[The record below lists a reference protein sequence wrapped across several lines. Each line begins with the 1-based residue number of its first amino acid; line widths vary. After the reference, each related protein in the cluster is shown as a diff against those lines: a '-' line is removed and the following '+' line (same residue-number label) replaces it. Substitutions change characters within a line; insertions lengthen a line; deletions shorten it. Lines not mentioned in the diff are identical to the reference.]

1 MSNIKWS
8 RAREKMCIGGGEYV
22 LAGPDLGKQ
31 NPRERDLSLVTVAR
45 QVTIAS
51 AEVYS
56 Q

>member
-1 MSNIKWS
+1 MPNTKWV
-8 RAREKMCIGGGEYV
+8 RAKKTMCIGGGEYV

-31 NPRERDLSLVTVAR
+31 NPTERDLSLVTVAR
-45 QVTIAS
+45 QVATAS